1 MLNLIEKEISSIPD
15 RETKIHI
22 TREFLQLLIL
32 KILYDRGYY
41 KNLAFV
47 GGTALRFLYGLRR
60 FSEDLDFSLIGRQSY
75 DFDKLLKQIVY
86 DLEKSGLS
94 LDVKERLEAPV
105 QSAMLKF
112 KNTLFQLG
120 LSNLKS
126 EKLSIKLEI
135 DANPPKGWNTAIG
148 LISKH
153 FVFTVTTFDI
163 SSLYALKLHA
173 CFYRKY
179 TKGRD
184 FYDLLWYLGR
194 KEMPNF
200 KLLNNAI
207 MQTEGKKGSVTA
219 ENFVSFLKNKL
230 VKIDFVKARKDV
242 ARFIEDKNELKLI
255 NKDTILKLLS

>member
-1 MLNLIEKEISSIPD
+1 MLNLIQREITSVPD

-22 TREFLQLLIL
+22 TREYLQLLIL

-41 KNLAFV
+41 KNIAFV

-60 FSEDLDFSLIGRQSY
+60 FSEDLDFSVITKQGY
-75 DFDKLLKQIVY
+75 NFDTLLKQIAY
-86 DLEKSGLS
+86 DSEKSGLS
-94 LDVKERLEAPV
+94 LDIKKQVEPPI
-105 QSAMLKF
+105 QSAMFRF
-112 KNTLFQLG
+112 KDILFQLG
-120 LSNLKS
+120 LSNIKS

-135 DANPPKGWNTAIG
+135 DANPPKGWKTVTI
-148 LISKH
+148 LVSKH

-163 SSLYALKLHA
+163 PSLYALKLHA

-184 FYDLLWYLGR
+184 FYDLLWYLG
-194 KEMPNF
+194 KKDVPNF

-207 MQTEGKKGSVTA
+207 EQTEHKKTIVNA
-219 ENFVSFLKNKL
+219 DNFKGFLKDKL
-230 VKIDFVKARKDV
+230 AKIDFDKARKDV

-255 NKDTILKLLS
+255 DKDTILNLLE

>member
-1 MLNLIEKEISSIPD
+1 MLDLIAREIALIPD
-15 RETKIHI
+15 RETKIHF
-22 TREFLQLLIL
+22 TREYLQLLIL
-32 KILYDRGYY
+32 KILYDRGYF

-47 GGTALRFLYGLRR
+47 GGTALRFLSSLRR
-60 FSEDLDFSLIGRQSY
+60 FSEDLDFSLISRQGY
-75 DFDKLLKQIVY
+75 NFDTLLKNIAY

-94 LDVKERLEAPV
+94 IDIKKQLKPPV
-105 QSAMLKF
+105 QSGMLRF
-112 KNTLFQLG
+112 KDILFKLR
-120 LSNLKS
+120 LSNLKD

-135 DANPPKGWNTAIG
+135 DTNPPKGWKTETT

-163 SSLYALKLHA
+163 PSLYALKLHA

-194 KEMPNF
+194 KETPNF

-207 MQTEGKKGSVTA
+207 TQTEGKKSNVTL
-219 ENFVSFLKNKL
+219 ENFKAFLKEKL
-230 VKIDFVKARKDV
+230 AKLDFDKARKDV
-242 ARFIEDKNELKLI
+242 ARFIEDKNEVKLI
-255 NKDTILKLLS
+255 DQCVIQKLV